1 MPVDQQEF
9 TDLTHVLRFIHSDS
23 NTLIYSNFDIGF
35 KFHHII
41 LAQFVENGLGGFQQE
56 ERILCP
62 NGLHF
67 F

>member
-9 TDLTHVLRFIHSDS
+9 KDLTDVFRFIHSIP
-23 NTLIYSNFDIGF
+23 NVLIYSNFAVGF

-41 LAQFVENGLGGFQQE
+41 LAQFVENVLGGFQQE